1 MHAPL
6 DTAPLASAQPSTL
19 PPRLRPRRRLWVHRD
34 VLEWLQA
41 PETAPQLV
49 KRARLLLWQFFAL
62 GTPPQV
68 KSVRGVGAGWL
79 RSDLGGNHG
88 HQYYLW
94 WAPQGARPLAEAG
107 HALGPNEAVVRAVRH
122 HDDTDHA
129 LDPDGPEA
137 WTELTARDLVG
148 DYALGLEPAQEA
160 VLRATAR
167 VRLVR
172 GQPGTGKTTVLLESL
187 RAAQHG
193 RALYLTYNPA
203 LVARAEGYLREF
215 AAAPESV
222 RVDDFGS
229 LLQRLEEALGLPPVS
244 CAPPSEI
251 AGRFRAAVQASGLR
265 LGPWE
270 SHLDALYAEL
280 HAHFF
285 GAALP
290 EAFRDMP
297 ACIEGAPTPEVYEA
311 HRQGTLGK
319 RAAEVAAQVG
329 RKLWEQGLAGDL
341 VPGPWRA
348 RRLYDR
354 LRATPDLPEAV
365 LPGVEAVYVDEVQDL
380 TLLEA
385 ALLIEVTARRG
396 ASLLAAGDEG
406 QTVRPTDFD
415 WGAFADL
422 VSRRFAEAP
431 LRLDLPSNLRSPQ
444 ALALVLRRADA
455 LYTRIDKQQRPRG
468 GHADAA
474 DDVVMGRVLRCR
486 SALPDARA
494 RLLDALRA
502 RASTVAV
509 SPASGGASD
518 GVVRCEAVKG
528 LDYNTAVVL
537 GAAGHLA
544 ALKTLASGPDPLHA
558 VLARGMIDG
567 LRVCLSRASDTL
579 VLFDADADADAAGVA
594 MVDALCDDEGE
605 VAEGCPPP
613 VDLDALLDALSRDE
627 GPAEETVV
635 KLMDDI
641 RATLLDSPAEA
652 LARARRAC
660 SLLGRANARTGVRDE
675 RLRAEARRLHG
686 VAATALGLSDAA
698 EPHARRALFDEA
710 HRALQAAGC
719 DDAARGV
726 KRLRDVVTRPEE
738 ADRDAV
744 TLAEELDKLVVQ
756 MLEAERPV
764 VDALRT
770 WVTHRWA
777 GPLPEKAA
785 AVVACV
791 DAVASVAASLASTAP
806 ELMTRVPSLRRRAAE
821 ALLDAAEPRLALRVI
836 VQCADPPAG
845 TLARC
850 HEALGAW
857 AEALRHYEAAGDRAG
872 ALRCH
877 RALGHLD
884 AALAHRDAAT
894 PAERAAL
901 EWLQPTLELLEAGK
915 AHCATLTET
924 ERKTLGAAM
933 DALVPARRARRG

>member
-1 MHAPL
+1 MNAPL
-6 DTAPLASAQPSTL
+6 PSSLPSSL
-19 PPRLRPRRRLWVHRD
+19 PPRLRPRRKLWVHRE

-41 PETAPQLV
+41 PDSAPQLV

-94 WAPQGARPLAEAG
+94 WAPQGARPLTEAG
-107 HALGPNEAVVRAVRH
+107 HTLGPNEAVVRAVRH

-148 DYALGLEPAQEA
+148 DYALGLEPAQEE

-172 GQPGTGKTTVLLESL
+172 GQPGTGKTTVLLKSL
-187 RAAQHG
+187 RAAKHG

-215 AAAPESV
+215 STAPESV

-229 LLQRLEEALGLPPVS
+229 LLQRLEESLGLPPVS
-244 CAPPSEI
+244 CAPASEI
-251 AGRFRAAVQASGLR
+251 AARFGAAVQASGLR

-270 SHLDALYAEL
+270 SHVDALYAEL

-297 ACIEGAPTPEVYEA
+297 ACAETIPGAEDYVA
-311 HRQGTLGK
+311 HRQATLGK

-329 RKLWEQGLAGDL
+329 RKLWEQGLAADL

-348 RRLYDR
+348 RRLYDAV
-354 LRATPDLPEAV
+354 RALPTLPEVV

-422 VSRRFAEAP
+422 VSRRFVEAP
-431 LRLDLPSNLRSPQ
+431 EQHSLPSNLRSPQ

-455 LYTRIDKQQRPRG
+455 LYTRIDKQHRPRG
-468 GHADAA
+468 VHADAA

-509 SPASGGASD
+509 SPVHAMASD
-518 GVVRCEAVKG
+518 GVVRCEMVKG

-544 ALKTLASGPDPLHA
+544 ALKATASGPDPLHA

-567 LRVCLSRASDTL
+567 LRVCLSRATDTL
-579 VLFDADADADAAGVA
+579 VLFDTDADPAGVA
-594 MVDALCDDEGE
+594 MVDRLCDDEGE

-641 RATLLDSPAEA
+641 RATLLDDPAGA
-652 LARARRAC
+652 HARALRAC
-660 SLLGRANARTGVRDE
+660 SLLGRPAARTGVRDE
-675 RLRAEARRLHG
+675 SLRAEAHRLRG
-686 VAATALGLSDAA
+686 VAALALALSSGC
-698 EPHARRALFDEA
+698 EPTLRRARFAEA
-710 HRALQAAGC
+710 NRSLRAAGC
-719 DDAARGV
+719 DAAARGALL
-726 KRLRDVVTRPEE
+726 LRDVVTQPDQ
-738 ADRDAV
+738 ADDDAV
-744 TLAEELDKLVVQ
+744 AWVDDREAITARL
-756 MLEAERPV
+756 LEIERPLQ
-764 VDALRT
+764 DALRA
-770 WVTHRWA
+770 WVTGRWA
-777 GPLPEKAA
+777 GALPDKPAG
-785 AVVACV
+785 VVRRV
-791 DAVASVAASLASTAP
+791 DAVAAVAAALASDAP
-806 ELMTRVPSLRRRAAE
+806 ELEARTVGLRRRAAE
-821 ALLDAAEPRLALRVI
+821 ALLGLKDAPRALQVVEG
-836 VQCADPPAG
+836 VQPPPAG
-845 TLARC
+845 ILARAHEMRGGL
-850 HEALGAW
+850 HEAARW
-857 AEALRHYEAAGDRAG
+857 YDAADDRAG
-872 ALRCH
+872 ALRCL
-877 RALGHLD
+877 RAAGDLEG
-884 AALAHRDAAT
+884 ALRYRDAAT
-894 PAERAAL
+894 AAQRDAL
-901 EWLQPTLELLEAGK
+901 DWYESTRTLLDAGA
-915 AHCATLTET
+915 AHCATLTEA